1 MEKEVAI
8 KILED
13 IQSNLNQENW
23 KYQTLSTIRQYKQGL
38 LIATNDKIKKLVE
51 KHKEY
56 ITKYGENGKK
66 TMALGKKI
74 DEEVQKIY
82 ND

>member
-23 KYQTLSTIRQYKQGL
+23 KYQTLSTISQYKKGL

-51 KHKEY
+51 KYKEY

-74 DEEVQKIY
+74 DEEIKKIY
-82 ND
+82 NN

>member
-8 KILED
+8 RILED
-13 IQSNLNQENW
+13 IQRNLNQENW
-23 KYQTLSTIRQYKQGL
+23 KCQTLSTIRQYKQGL

-56 ITKYGENGKK
+56 IKKYGENGKK

>member
-8 KILED
+8 RILED
-13 IQSNLNQENW
+13 IQRNLNQENW
-23 KYQTLSTIRQYKQGL
+23 KCQTLSTIRQYKQGL

-56 ITKYGENGKK
+56 IKKYGENGKK

-74 DEEVQKIY
+74 DEEVKKIY
-82 ND
+82 NN

>member
-8 KILED
+8 RILED

-23 KYQTLSTIRQYKQGL
+23 KCQTLSTIRQYKQGL

-56 ITKYGENGKK
+56 IKKYGENGKK

-74 DEEVQKIY
+74 DEEVKKIY

>member
-8 KILED
+8 RILED
-13 IQSNLNQENW
+13 IQRNLNQENW
-23 KYQTLSTIRQYKQGL
+23 KCQTLSTIRQYKQGL

-56 ITKYGENGKK
+56 IKKYGENGKK

-74 DEEVQKIY
+74 DEEVKKIY

>member
-1 MEKEVAI
+1 MNKNEAI
-8 KILED
+8 NILED
-13 IQSNLNQENW
+13 IQSCLNQDDW
-23 KYQTLSTIRQYKQGL
+23 KCKTLSTIRQYKQGL

-51 KHKEY
+51 KPKEY
-56 ITKYGENGKK
+56 IKKYGENGKK
-66 TMALGKKI
+66 TIALGKKI

>member
-8 KILED
+8 RILED
-13 IQSNLNQENW
+13 IQRNLNQENW
-23 KYQTLSTIRQYKQGL
+23 KCQTLSTIRQYKQGL
-38 LIATNDKIKKLVE
+38 LIATNGKIKKLVE

-56 ITKYGENGKK
+56 IKKYGENGKK

-74 DEEVQKIY
+74 DEEVKKIY

>member
-8 KILED
+8 RILED
-13 IQSNLNQENW
+13 IQSNLNQYDW
-23 KYQTLSTIRQYKQGL
+23 KCKTLSTISQYKKGL

-56 ITKYGENGKK
+56 IKKYGENGKK
-66 TMALGKKI
+66 TIALGKKI

>member
-1 MEKEVAI
+1 MNKNEAI
-8 KILED
+8 NILED
-13 IQSNLNQENW
+13 IQSCLNQDDW
-23 KYQTLSTIRQYKQGL
+23 KCKTLSTIRQYKQGL

-56 ITKYGENGKK
+56 IKKYGENGKK
-66 TMALGKKI
+66 TVSLGKKI
-74 DEEVQKIY
+74 DEEINKIY

>member
-8 KILED
+8 RILED
-13 IQSNLNQENW
+13 IQSNLNQDDW
-23 KYQTLSTIRQYKQGL
+23 KCKTLSTISQYKKGL

-51 KHKEY
+51 KYKEY

-74 DEEVQKIY
+74 DEEIKKIY
-82 ND
+82 NN

>member
-8 KILED
+8 RILED
-13 IQSNLNQENW
+13 IQRNLNQENW
-23 KYQTLSTIRQYKQGL
+23 KCQTLSTIRQYKQGL
-38 LIATNDKIKKLVE
+38 LIVTNDKIKKLVE

-56 ITKYGENGKK
+56 IKKYGENGKK

-74 DEEVQKIY
+74 DEEVKKIY

>member
-1 MEKEVAI
+1 MKKEVAI
-8 KILED
+8 RILED
-13 IQSNLNQENW
+13 IQRNLNQENW
-23 KYQTLSTIRQYKQGL
+23 KCQTLSTIRQYKQGL

-56 ITKYGENGKK
+56 IKKYGENGKK

-74 DEEVQKIY
+74 DEEVKKIY

>member
-23 KYQTLSTIRQYKQGL
+23 KYQTLSTISQYKKGL

-51 KHKEY
+51 KYKEY

-66 TMALGKKI
+66 TIALGKKI
-74 DEEVQKIY
+74 DEEIKKIY
-82 ND
+82 NN

>member
-1 MEKEVAI
+1 MNKNEAI
-8 KILED
+8 NILED
-13 IQSNLNQENW
+13 IQSNLNQGDW
-23 KYQTLSTIRQYKQGL
+23 KCKTLSTISQYKKGL

-56 ITKYGENGKK
+56 IKKYGENGKK

>member
-1 MEKEVAI
+1 MNKNEAI
-8 KILED
+8 NILED
-13 IQSNLNQENW
+13 IQSNLNQEDW
-23 KYQTLSTIRQYKQGL
+23 KCKTLSTINQYKKGL
-38 LIATNDKIKKLVE
+38 LIATNPKIKKLVE

-56 ITKYGENGKK
+56 INKYGENGKK
-66 TMALGKKI
+66 TVALGKKI

>member
-1 MEKEVAI
+1 MNKNEAI
-8 KILED
+8 NILED

-23 KYQTLSTIRQYKQGL
+23 KCQTLSTIRQYKQGL

-56 ITKYGENGKK
+56 IKKYGENGKK

-74 DEEVQKIY
+74 DKEVQKIY